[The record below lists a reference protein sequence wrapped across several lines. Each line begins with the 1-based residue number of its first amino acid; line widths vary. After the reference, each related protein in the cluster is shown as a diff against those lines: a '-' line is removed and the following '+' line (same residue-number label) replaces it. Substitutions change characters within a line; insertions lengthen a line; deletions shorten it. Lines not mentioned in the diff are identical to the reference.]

1 MASKPVRPWLPG
13 QPTLLPTDLRSW
25 LPETHL
31 VWFILEVVER
41 LDLSAIRGPLDQKD
55 PRGALPYDPR
65 MMVALLIYAYAVGVF
80 SSRRIERATYEDVAF
95 RVLTADQQPDHET
108 IAKFRREHLAAF
120 SSLFVQVLQI
130 AGQMGLIGFGV
141 LGLDGVKVL
150 ANASKHQAM
159 SYDRMK
165 KERALLEEEIG
176 KLLAMA
182 EQADADEARFGD
194 GRQMDVPEELKRRQD
209 RKAKIDAAMAELEAE
224 ARDARL
230 DELREQLARHQER
243 AADPTLDESN
253 QKRAA
258 TLAAQREAA
267 IAELERESDDDDQG
281 DGEPPAGGAGD
292 EPGVLPHHRPLH
304 ERDGKPKDKAQRNF
318 TDGDSR
324 IMVRDGDHIV
334 QAFNAQAV
342 VDNTH
347 QIIVAE
353 GVGNQAPDAQY
364 LEPML
369 DRVNANVEAAGLR
382 KPAEAPLAADTGYFS
397 ESNVA
402 GATRRGFDPYIAPER
417 SKHRRYELPG
427 GQEPDG
433 TDRSEDDDEADTTPQ
448 TLAVA
453 SGAADAD
460 HAEAA
465 GEPPS
470 VPATKPGT
478 DPPPPTPRDTMRA
491 KLKTE
496 KGAEIYGKRKTT
508 PEPVF
513 GQILHCRGFRRFSL
527 RGLDKVRGE
536 WTLVTLT
543 HNLLKAWRSGVALP
557 APA

>member
-13 QPTLLPTDLRSW
+13 QPTLLPTDLRRW

-31 VWFILEVVER
+31 VWFVLDVVDR
-41 LDLSAIRGPLDQKD
+41 LDLSAIRGPLDEKD
-55 PRGALPYDPR
+55 PRGAQPYDPR
-65 MMVALLIYAYAVGVF
+65 LMVALLIYAYAVGVF

-95 RVLTADQQPDHET
+95 RVLTADQQPDHDT

-120 SSLFVQVLQI
+120 KSLFVQVLQI
-130 AGQMGLIGFGV
+130 AGQMGLVGFGV
-141 LGLDGVKVL
+141 LGLDGVKIL
-150 ANASKHQAM
+150 ADASKHQAM

-176 KLLAMA
+176 KLLALA

-194 GRQMDVPEELKRRQD
+194 GRQMDIPEELKRRQN
-209 RKAKIDAAMAELEAE
+209 RKAKIEAAMAMLEAE
-224 ARDARL
+224 ARNARL
-230 DELREQLARHQER
+230 DELREQLERHRQR
-243 AADPTLDESN
+243 AADPNLDEASR
-253 QKRAA
+253 KLAA

-267 IAELERESDDDDQG
+267 IAALEAESN
-281 DGEPPAGGAGD
+281 DGNDENEPPADGGHDGSDTGGSDAD
-292 EPGVLPHHRPLH
+292 LPHHRPLH
-304 ERDGKPKDKAQRNF
+304 ERDGTPKDRAQRNF

-334 QAFNAQAV
+334 QAYNAQAV
-342 VDNTH
+342 VDNAH

-353 GVGNQAPDAQY
+353 GVGNQAPDAEY
-364 LEPML
+364 FEPML
-369 DRVNANVEAAGLR
+369 DRVNANVEAGGLQ
-382 KPAEAPLAADTGYFS
+382 KPSDAPVAADTGYFS

-402 GATRRGFDPYIAPER
+402 AATRRGFDPYIAPER
-417 SKHRRYELPG
+417 SRHRRYELPTG
-427 GQEPDG
+427 PEPDG
-433 TDRSEDDDEADTTPQ
+433 TDRSEGDTAGDALAPADSEAT
-448 TLAVA
+448 AAEGA
-453 SGAADAD
+453 S
-460 HAEAA
+460 
-465 GEPPS
+465 EPMSP
-470 VPATKPGT
+470 PGTKPGT
-478 DPPPPTPRDTMRA
+478 DPPAPTPKDAMRA